1 MDLPRKM
8 LRGRS
13 FLRIK
18 IRLLLPRHRGYGKIF
33 LSFYA
38 EKARK
43 GISMGKFVIRTVNT
57 GIKFDLKATNG
68 QVILTS
74 EVYTTKAACQNGVQS
89 IMKNAPAANVEDQTV
104 EGFETMTHP
113 KFEMYQDKAG
123 EYRFRLKARNGEIIG
138 VSEGYTTKANCVN
151 GVESVKKN
159 AADAEI
165 VEA

>member
-1 MDLPRKM
+1 MILQ
-8 LRGRS
+8 
-13 FLRIK
+13 
-18 IRLLLPRHRGYGKIF
+18 IF
-33 LSFYA
+33 A

-43 GISMGKFVIRTVNT
+43 GIPMGKFVIRTVNS

-74 EVYTTKAACQNGVQS
+74 EVYTTKAACRNGVES
-89 IMKNAPAANVEDQTV
+89 IMKNAPVANVEDQTV
-104 EGFETMTHP
+104 EGFETVTHP

-123 EYRFRLKARNGEIIG
+123 EFRFRLKARNGEIIG

-159 AADAEI
+159 AAEAEI
-165 VEA
+165 VEE